1 MAWDKHE
8 SVEGGTTHPTLMA
21 LQRAVALARDTRATL
36 AARLRDAELCEGS
49 ADVTWL
55 RRALLNADRRMK
67 RVGGALSRESRRLA
81 RATRPEGDPSNHPVP

>member
-1 MAWDKHE
+1 MAWDKHGPM
-8 SVEGGTTHPTLMA
+8 EGGTTHPTLVA
-21 LQRAVALARDTRATL
+21 LERAVALARDTRATL
-36 AARLRDAELCEGS
+36 AARLREAELYEGS

-81 RATRPEGDPSNHPVP
+81 RVAPVEGDPSNHPVP